1 MEVDGVKIINTQ
13 LVSFFSIFVVEARPR
28 GEVRFRPLPFLS
40 PGGEE
45 EDLVI
50 QFFDG
55 KASGTIIRR
64 HASNNC
70 RQGNLFSRKVRLI
83 FDR

>member
-40 PGGEE
+40 PGGGGGGSRNP
-45 EDLVI
+45 V
-50 QFFDG
+50 F
-55 KASGTIIRR
+55 RR
-64 HASNNC
+64 ESEWNDN
-70 RQGNLFSRKVRLI
+70 
-83 FDR
+83 